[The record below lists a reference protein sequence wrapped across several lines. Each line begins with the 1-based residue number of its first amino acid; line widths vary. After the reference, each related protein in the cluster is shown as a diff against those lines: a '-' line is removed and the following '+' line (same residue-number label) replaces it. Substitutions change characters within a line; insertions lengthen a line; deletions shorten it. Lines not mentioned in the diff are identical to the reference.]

1 MKTLNRKK
9 APAIHQPVDF
19 DVMLKPYEFYTLDNG
34 TPVYA
39 INAGSQEVIQI
50 ELVFYAGNW
59 YEEQNIVAATTNFL
73 LKNGTKQRSALDI
86 NEHFEFY
93 GAFLNRSCSN
103 ETASLSLHC
112 LSRHVPELLPVIGE
126 LLTESVMPQDEL
138 DIYRQNHKQKLQVNM
153 QKCDFVANR
162 LIDEYLFGFHHPYG
176 RYTTA
181 QAFDVLER
189 EQLVSFYNQYYT
201 KGKCAIFV
209 AGNLPSNLIKLL
221 NQFFGSLPFN
231 SDVLPQIN
239 YTPQPAGQKK
249 YTFSNDDKGV
259 QAAIR
264 IAQPF
269 PNRHHEDFPKMQV
282 LNNIFGGYF
291 GSRLMSNIREDK
303 GYTYGIHS
311 YLENHVQTSALSIT
325 TEAGRVVAEATITEV
340 YNEMERLRNEPVGSE
355 ELNLVRNYMIGS
367 ILGHIDGPF
376 QIINRWK
383 LYILQGL
390 SEDYFYKSLQTI
402 KNITTDELQALAN
415 KYLQP
420 DQFYQLTVI

>member
-1 MKTLNRKK
+1 M
-9 APAIHQPVDF
+9 
-19 DVMLKPYEFYTLDNG
+19 
-34 TPVYA
+34 
-39 INAGSQEVIQI
+39 
-50 ELVFYAGNW
+50 
-59 YEEQNIVAATTNFL
+59 
-73 LKNGTKQRSALDI
+73 
-86 NEHFEFY
+86 
-93 GAFLNRSCSN
+93 
-103 ETASLSLHC
+103 
-112 LSRHVPELLPVIGE
+112 
-126 LLTESVMPQDEL
+126 
-138 DIYRQNHKQKLQVNM
+138 
-153 QKCDFVANR
+153 
-162 LIDEYLFGFHHPYG
+162 
-176 RYTTA
+176 
-181 QAFDVLER
+181 
-189 EQLVSFYNQYYT
+189 
-201 KGKCAIFV
+201 
-209 AGNLPSNLIKLL
+209 
-221 NQFFGSLPFN
+221 
-231 SDVLPQIN
+231 
-239 YTPQPAGQKK
+239 
-249 YTFSNDDKGV
+249 

-325 TEAGRVVAEATITEV
+325 TEAGRAVAEATITEV

-402 KNITTDELQALAN
+402 KNITTEELQALAN

-420 DQFYQLTVI
+420 EQFYQLTVI